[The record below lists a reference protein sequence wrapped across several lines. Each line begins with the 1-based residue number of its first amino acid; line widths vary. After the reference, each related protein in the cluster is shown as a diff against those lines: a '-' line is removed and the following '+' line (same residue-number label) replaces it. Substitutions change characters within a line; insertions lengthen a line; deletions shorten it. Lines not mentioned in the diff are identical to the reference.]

1 MSEEWKAGGVLRVGG
16 RVDKGG
22 VLETG
27 PALKLNF
34 MAKKKQENMRFAHK
48 LRWEAGKSILLV
60 FPRLSF
66 SPLLKL

>member
-34 MAKKKQENMRFAHK
+34 MAKKSKKIWGLHTN
-48 LRWEAGKSILLV
+48 
-60 FPRLSF
+60 
-66 SPLLKL
+66 

>member
-1 MSEEWKAGGVLRVGG
+1 MSEEWKAGGVLRVSGG
-16 RVDKGG
+16 VDKGG

-27 PALKLNF
+27 PALKFNF
-34 MAKKKQENMRFAHK
+34 MAKKKQETRFAHK
-48 LRWEAGKSILLV
+48 LRWEAGKSILLF

>member
-1 MSEEWKAGGVLRVGG
+1 MLRVGG

-34 MAKKKQENMRFAHK
+34 MAKKSKK
-48 LRWEAGKSILLV
+48 I
-60 FPRLSF
+60 
-66 SPLLKL
+66 